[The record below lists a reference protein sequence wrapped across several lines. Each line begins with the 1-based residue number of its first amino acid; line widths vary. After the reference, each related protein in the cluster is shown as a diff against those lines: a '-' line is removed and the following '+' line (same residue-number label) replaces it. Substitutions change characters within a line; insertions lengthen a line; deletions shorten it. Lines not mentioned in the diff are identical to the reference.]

1 MRKRTKVS
9 ILIILTVIVLL
20 GTVIFTKFLDPK
32 TNSQPR
38 DTMAATDIPR
48 SSDDG
53 EPAQHT
59 EYPTVHE
66 PIEERAWEIMAEMSE
81 REKICQLFIVYPED
95 IGTVTGADETL
106 LSGLESYPV
115 GGFVFSAENLE
126 AGSETTIET
135 VGKMQEWSK
144 LGLIITA
151 DEEGGR
157 VNRLMSTLDT
167 TWIDNMLSHKDMGAQ
182 TAYDNAATIAADLKV
197 HGFNTDLAPVAD
209 VLSNPENTVI
219 GDRAYS
225 DDFRQAAELVA
236 SAVRGFSDS
245 GVICALKHFPGHG
258 DTAEDSHF
266 DPAIVR
272 KSPEQLREE
281 EFLPFI
287 AGIEAGADMV
297 MIGHLTIPMLSDEPA
312 TVSREIVT
320 GLLREEIGFDGVVIT
335 DSLEMGAITSYETG
349 QLVVKAVNAG
359 IDILLG
365 PDNLARAVEGM
376 ELALGMGELTWERI
390 EESVIRILIMKLE
403 NGIIE

>member
-20 GTVIFTKFLDPK
+20 GTVIFTIFLDPK
-32 TNSQPR
+32 ANSQPR

-53 EPAQHT
+53 EPAQHA
-59 EYPTVHE
+59 EYPAVHE
-66 PIEERAWEIMAEMSE
+66 PIEKRAWEIMAEMSE
-81 REKICQLFIVYPED
+81 REKICQMFIVYPEAV
-95 IGTVTGADETL
+95 GTVTGADETL

-126 AGSETTIET
+126 AGNEVTIET

-376 ELALGMGELTWERI
+376 ELALGMGELTWDRI